1 MTNWTPAQMP
11 SLTDST
17 VVVTGANSGLGYEGT
32 RQFARRGATVVMA
45 CRSLDRARS
54 AKQQIE
60 ADNQFHEEA
69 ALDVRECD
77 LASLDSV
84 RTFADGM
91 ADAYDSVDILCNNAG
106 VMAIPRRETEDGF
119 EMQLGVNHF
128 GHFALTGR
136 LFSLLTA
143 GADTAR
149 VVTQSSGMHE
159 RGEMDFADLNWEE
172 SYSKWDAY
180 GRSKLANVLFAYELQ
195 RRLDHTGEDGV
206 TSHACHPG
214 YADTGLQGRSA
225 SESSNPLA
233 GPLMKVANTVFA
245 QSAEKGAYPMLYAAT
260 ADLDGG
266 EYVGP
271 DGFLSMRGRPE
282 IQESS
287 AASYDEDD
295 ARQLW
300 EQSVEMTGVE
310 YPLEAPAQTTP

>member
-1 MTNWTPAQMP
+1 
-11 SLTDST
+11 
-17 VVVTGANSGLGYEGT
+17 
-32 RQFARRGATVVMA
+32 
-45 CRSLDRARS
+45 
-54 AKQQIE
+54 
-60 ADNQFHEEA
+60 
-69 ALDVRECD
+69 
-77 LASLDSV
+77 
-84 RTFADGM
+84 
-91 ADAYDSVDILCNNAG
+91 
-106 VMAIPRRETEDGF
+106 MAIPRQETEDGF

-143 GADTAR
+143 GDGVSR

-159 RGEMDFADLNWEE
+159 RGEMDVTDLNWEQ
-172 SYSKWDAY
+172 SYSKWAAY
-180 GRSKLANVLFAYELQ
+180 GRSKLANLLFAYELQ
-195 RRLDHTGEDGV
+195 RRLDATGEDGV

-233 GPLMKVANTVFA
+233 GPLMKAANLVLA
-245 QSAEKGAYPMLYAAT
+245 QSAEQGAYPMCYAAT

-271 DGFLSMRGRPE
+271 GGFLGMRGQPD

-287 AASYDEDD
+287 AASYDEAD

-300 EQSVEMTGVE
+300 ERSVERTGVE
-310 YPLEAPAQTTP
+310 YPLDAPA